1 METNYILMND
11 KKAKNMK
18 SGDCFT
24 FQFKNGDMFLG
35 VILHAELDSKK
46 WGNWFKKTLVVLFFK
61 NKLNDLELAN
71 EETIKS
77 IISDYRNL
85 AIPPRIVDYGG
96 WDFGYYKPIMN
107 ISSNYLINY
116 LNETRFY
123 NDNFGYTENVEKEK
137 LQTNNLYLCGIRSIS
152 NCYGTETLMEI
163 SMDYDFIEQ
172 PKEGFNPYF
181 YIDELIK
188 DEGIEL
194 PIPDWYYKTKKRI
207 NIDKNHQIA
216 KNC

>member
-1 METNYILMND
+1 MKTNYTVINT
-11 KKAKNMK
+11 KKHRKRNQ
-18 SGDCFT
+18 GECFT
-24 FQFKNGDMFLG
+24 YQLENRDTFLG
-35 VILHAELDSKK
+35 IILCAELDIAK
-46 WGNWFKKTLVVLFFK
+46 WGSWFKKTAVALFFK
-61 NKLNDLELAN
+61 NKLNDLELVN
-71 EETIKS
+71 EEIIKS

-96 WDFGYYKPIMN
+96 WDFGYYKSFIN
-107 ISSNYLINY
+107 INPSYLIYY

-123 NDNFGYTENVEKEK
+123 NDNFGYTENIEKEK
-137 LQTNNLYLCGIRSIS
+137 LSTRNLYLCGIRSIS

-172 PKEGFNPYF
+172 PKERFNPYF

-194 PIPDWYYKTKKRI
+194 PIPDWYYK
-207 NIDKNHQIA
+207 A
-216 KNC
+216 KERLGNFPSVT

>member
-11 KKAKNMK
+11 RKVKNMK
-18 SGDCFT
+18 HGDCFT
-24 FQFKNGDMFLG
+24 CQFKNGDIFLG
-35 VILHAELDSKK
+35 VILYSELDLEK

-61 NKLNDLELAN
+61 NKLNNLELVN
-71 EETIKS
+71 EEIIKS

-107 ISSNYLINY
+107 INPKYLTYY

-123 NDNFGYTENVEKEK
+123 NDNFGYTENIEKEK
-137 LQTNNLYLCGIRSIS
+137 LPVENLYLCGIRSIS

-172 PKEGFNPYF
+172 PKERFNPYF
-181 YIDELIK
+181 YIDELIR
-188 DEGIEL
+188 DEAIEL
-194 PIPDWYYKTKKRI
+194 PIPDWYYKAKKRM
-207 NIDKNHQIA
+207 NIGNNH
-216 KNC
+216 